1 VNFRP
6 LSFPPGLAVAALLA
20 LGGCSSTD
28 GLLSGEKVDYQ
39 SQGAK
44 VAPLDVPPDLTQLA
58 RDSRYQPQ
66 SGVVTASGIQSA
78 KTVAPATPA
87 TAASATAAPAAVGD
101 MRVERQGDQR
111 WLVTSQTPEQ
121 LWPLLRAFWA
131 ERGFTLVVDDPV
143 TGVMETDW
151 AENRGK
157 IPMDA
162 LRRGLGFLL
171 ESLYST
177 GERDKF
183 RTRVE
188 RTPSGSEVFISHRGL
203 EEILTGMQRDVANWR
218 FRPTDPQ
225 LEAEML
231 TRLMVRMGVKEET
244 ARTQVG
250 STAVPPARAR
260 TLTGRDGAAMEF
272 DETFDRAWRRVGLAL
287 DRSGF
292 TVEDRDR
299 ASGLYFVRY
308 VDPKLAGKEDP
319 NFFAKLFSADSPA
332 SASVQRYRI
341 VLKPAGDKTQ
351 ISILNSQGTPEAS
364 DTGNR
369 IVALLVDQLK

>member
-1 VNFRP
+1 MNFK
-6 LSFPPGLAVAALLA
+6 LAALLPGLAVGVLVG
-20 LGGCSSTD
+20 LGGCSSLEGD
-28 GLLSGEKVDYQ
+28 KVDYQ
-39 SQGAK
+39 SQGGK
-44 VAPLDVPPDLTQLA
+44 IAPLDVPPDLTQLA

-66 SGVVTASGIQSA
+66 SGVVSASGLQSSA
-78 KTVAPATPA
+78 RTA
-87 TAASATAAPAAVGD
+87 TAAAAATVVAPVSIGEL
-101 MRVERQGDQR
+101 RVERQGDQR
-111 WLVTSQTPEQ
+111 WLVTPQTPEQ
-121 LWPLLRAFWA
+121 LWPVLRAFWT
-131 ERGFTLVVDDPV
+131 ERGFKLLVDDPA

-151 AENRGK
+151 AENRAK

-162 LRRGLGFLL
+162 LRRALGFLL

-188 RTPSGSEVFISHRGL
+188 RTDAGSEVFITHRGL
-203 EEILTGMQRDVANWR
+203 EEVLTGMQRDVSDWR

-231 TRLMVRMGVKEET
+231 ARLMVRLGAKEET
-244 ARTQVG
+244 ARAQVA
-250 STAVPPARAR
+250 SAPPPASRAR
-260 TLTGRDGAAMEF
+260 TLTDQAGAAMEF

-319 NFFAKLFSADSPA
+319 NFFTKLFSSESPA

-341 VLKPAGDKTQ
+341 MLKSSGDKTL
-351 ISILNSQGTPEAS
+351 ISILNSQGAPEAS
-364 DTGNR
+364 ATGER
-369 IVALLVDQLK
+369 IVSLLVDQLK

>member
-1 VNFRP
+1 VYVNFRP
-6 LSFPPGLAVAALLA
+6 LSFLPGLAVAALVA

-66 SGVVTASGIQSA
+66 SGVVSASGIQTA
-78 KTVAPATPA
+78 KTVAPAA
-87 TAASATAAPAAVGD
+87 LATAAPAAIGD
-101 MRVERQGDQR
+101 TRVERQGDQR
-111 WLVTSQTPEQ
+111 WLVTAQTPEQ
-121 LWPLLRAFWA
+121 LWPLLRAFWT
-131 ERGFTLVVDDPV
+131 ERGFTLAVDDPV

-162 LRRGLGFLL
+162 LRRTLGFLL

-218 FRPTDPQ
+218 FRPSDPQ

-244 ARTQVG
+244 ARTQVA

-260 TLTGRDGAAMEF
+260 TLTGQAGAAMEF

-299 ASGLYFVRY
+299 VSGLYFVRY

-319 NFFAKLFSADSPA
+319 NFFAKLFSSDSPA

-341 VLKPAGDKTQ
+341 VLKAVGDKTQ
-351 ISILNSQGTPEAS
+351 ISILNSQGAPEAS